1 MAETEYVVQQSD
13 LREFITN
20 CMTQVGACPEHA
32 DTLAQNLLAADYR
45 GHYSHGLNRLGM
57 YMADIEQNMVET
69 KGEPKILKQTV
80 STGLVDGNNLQG
92 PVVGK
97 FCMELAIQKAKE
109 TGIGWVTARH
119 SNHFGIAGWYSMMA
133 LEHNLI
139 GMAYC
144 NTSPCMVPTRARKK
158 VLGTNPI
165 SVAAPANNDDNFVL
179 DMATTP
185 VALGKVEIKHVM
197 GQPIPP
203 TWGVDNQGQVT
214 TDPKAVYLEDGGLLP
229 LGGTEET
236 GGYKGYGLG
245 MMVEVFCGI
254 LSGANFG
261 SNIRHWSSHS
271 EISNLGQ
278 CFVALD
284 PSVFAP
290 GFTDRMSDLMDH
302 CRNLQPAEGSAGPV
316 QVAGD
321 PERQHVKKCDELGGI
336 PYPAQQLAVADGL
349 AKKCG
354 VEPIKRLKAL

>member
-179 DMATTP
+179 DMATTA

-203 TWGVDNQGQVT
+203 TWGVDNEGQVT
-214 TDPKAVYLEDGGLLP
+214 TDPKAVFLEDGGLLP

-261 SNIRHWSSHS
+261 SKIRHWSSHS

-316 QVAGD
+316 KVAGD
-321 PERQHVKKCDELGGI
+321 PEREHVKKCDELGGI
-336 PYPAQQLAVADGL
+336 PYPAQQLAAADGL

-354 VEPIKRLKAL
+354 VEPLKRLKAL